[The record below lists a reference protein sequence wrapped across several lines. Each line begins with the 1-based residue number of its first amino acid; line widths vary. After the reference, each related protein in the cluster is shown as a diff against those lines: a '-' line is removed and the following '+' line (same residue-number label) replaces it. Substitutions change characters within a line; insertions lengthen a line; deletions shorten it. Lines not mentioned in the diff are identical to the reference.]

1 MSPRPSELSAESH
14 IVCSAANDHP
24 SEPWNGNISLAAGAI
39 IAPVGTVPDWAQTF
53 SVANLAPGTAVRFFS
68 GPIPGATTSTEPRWL
83 YGLGE
88 HNTIGLPL
96 LPLKALVDAR
106 ALPAAVVTLSTLPSG
121 LIAEVQAHHAAAFY
135 VYVTS
140 ACLGAFSTNAIH
152 LRAGESRAISF
163 DVWEEGGAC
172 DDFAGSLRVQWLNM
186 AGPPP

>member
-1 MSPRPSELSAESH
+1 MDSRHQGLHS
-14 IVCSAANDHP
+14 
-24 SEPWNGNISLAAGAI
+24 
-39 IAPVGTVPDWAQTF
+39 
-53 SVANLAPGTAVRFFS
+53 PGTAVRFFS
-68 GPIPGATTSTEPRWL
+68 GSIPGATTPAAVRWL
-83 YGLGE
+83 YGVGD
-88 HNTIGLPL
+88 HDTIGLPL
-96 LPLKALVDAR
+96 LPLKALVDANE
-106 ALPAAVVTLSTLPSG
+106 LPAASVTVSALPPDGEDSMVEASQA
-121 LIAEVQAHHAAAFY
+121 AEPLRVQVRAEHAAAFY